1 MTLDEA
7 IAKAAASLDKYL
19 ADELERNEI
28 MIADHGGTADEV
40 AAFIEHRKKIM
51 ELWKAETLAEIRRG
65 LSDFDA
71 PSTRLQ

>member
-7 IAKAAASLDKYL
+7 IAKAAASIDKYL
-19 ADELERNEI
+19 ADEIERNEL
-28 MIADHGGTADEV
+28 MIADHGGTPEEV
-40 AAFIEHRKKIM
+40 IVFIEHRKKIM
-51 ELWKAETLAEIRRG
+51 KAWKAETLAEMRRG